1 MKTKMRVSTV
11 RLGLLALAAS
21 SMIVFLGCQQEDITS
36 QDENLVANSIQTQT
50 RAAGPSAN
58 GQGTLTFDG
67 IPIAGEGFRHFT
79 FHAREKS
86 NGTVQGSG
94 VLTYIGG
101 VRKLSFDIDCLNIN
115 GNVAIMSG
123 VITRDNQFPANE
135 GVLCW
140 FKVVDNG
147 EGAGADPDEI
157 SLFFSGTD
165 PAVFT
170 CINYQQII
178 YPIEGGNI
186 QVKE

>member
-86 NGTVQGSG
+86 NGTVEGSG
-94 VLTYIGG
+94 VLTYTGG
-101 VRKLSFDIDCLNIN
+101 VRKMSFNIECLAIN
-115 GNVAIMSG
+115 GNVAVMSG
-123 VITRDNQFPANE
+123 VITRDNQIPANE
-135 GVLCW
+135 GLLCW

-157 SLFFSGTD
+157 TLFYSGTN
-165 PAVFT
+165 PGFFT
-170 CINYQQII
+170 CVNHMEPLYA
-178 YPIEGGNI
+178 IEGGNI